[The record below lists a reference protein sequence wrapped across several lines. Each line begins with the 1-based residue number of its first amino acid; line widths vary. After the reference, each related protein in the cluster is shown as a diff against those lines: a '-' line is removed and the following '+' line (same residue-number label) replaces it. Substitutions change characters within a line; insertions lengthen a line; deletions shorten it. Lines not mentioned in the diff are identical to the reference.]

1 MTLPSRAEPSFSLY
15 SAIFPSVL
23 NCSCECNVPL
33 LLVELT
39 DVQCVYHYSL
49 PVFYLTPT
57 TCAPTVIDP
66 HYMCCL
72 NIQVSSGKV
81 LRPTTLGPTGERYR
95 TLASTN
101 SSSGSSPV
109 GGEREEVDNGKFG
122 WLQLQNSAEE
132 EGESS
137 LVEAQKRG
145 HARSTSLDLNKM
157 LQGDGSASGE
167 KVVRG
172 LAGGAR

>member
-1 MTLPSRAEPSFSLY
+1 MTPLPLF
-15 SAIFPSVL
+15 
-23 NCSCECNVPL
+23 N
-33 LLVELT
+33 
-39 DVQCVYHYSL
+39 
-49 PVFYLTPT
+49 
-57 TCAPTVIDP
+57 
-66 HYMCCL
+66 L

-95 TLASTN
+95 TLASAN

-157 LQGDGSASGE
+157 LQGEGSASGE

-172 LAGGAR
+172 FGWRCTLSCTWCSPLSSGGQTLQGPAFGCPSQTTSCKLLFLLRIVLCHCS